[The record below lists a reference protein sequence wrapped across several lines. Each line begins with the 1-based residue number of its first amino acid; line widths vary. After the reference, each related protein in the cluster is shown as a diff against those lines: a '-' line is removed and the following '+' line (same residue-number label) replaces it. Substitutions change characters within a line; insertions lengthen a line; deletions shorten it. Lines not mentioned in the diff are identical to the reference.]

1 MQLILKID
9 VNRFPE
15 LLTVIER
22 LWRKKKTKKRTVS
35 RPPP

>member
-9 VNRFPE
+9 VNRFSE
-15 LLTVIER
+15 LLTVEE
-22 LWRKKKTKKRTVS
+22 KKTRKKRTVS

>member
-15 LLTVIER
+15 LLTVEE
-22 LWRKKKTKKRTVS
+22 KKKTRKKRTVP